1 MNTEET
7 DACRFLEVIHVKTY
21 ENKLIE
27 GTFKYI
33 DTTMV
38 LDLAEVAFYEQ
49 YIDVDTEQITDL
61 TLVYSKSGLLFK
73 ILMPYENF
81 KKLHTDFFNTDT
93 FWFPDKRPNS
103 N

>member
-1 MNTEET
+1 MNVEET

-49 YIDVDTEQITDL
+49 YIDVDTEEVTDL
-61 TLVYSKSGLLFK
+61 TLIYSKSGLLFK
-73 ILMPYENF
+73 IIKPYEEF
-81 KKLHTDFFNTDT
+81 KKIHQDFFDNDS
-93 FWFPDKRPNS
+93 FWFPDARSKPN
-103 N
+103 